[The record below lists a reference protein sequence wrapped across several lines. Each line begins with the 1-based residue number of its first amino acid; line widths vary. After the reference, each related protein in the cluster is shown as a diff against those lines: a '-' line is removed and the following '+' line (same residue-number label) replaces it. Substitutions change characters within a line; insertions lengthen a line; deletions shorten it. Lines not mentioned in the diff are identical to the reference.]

1 MVEYFNFYYNTL
13 DNKDLRDY
21 GIFLPNGD
29 ANEHNNFKM
38 FIDFLKDECP
48 DYDCADYGLSE
59 KIVFAIP
66 DKLKDKKFFNTKLK
80 DYVVF
85 SPDNQG
91 CYGNF
96 SLNRVVYTADW
107 CTAVENAYNHIQ
119 ELWDEEYED
128 EE

>member
-13 DNKDLRDY
+13 DNKDLSDY

-29 ANEHNNFKM
+29 ENEYNNFKM
-38 FIDFLKDECP
+38 FINFLKNECH
-48 DYDCADYGLSE
+48 DFAWADYGLSE

-66 DKLKDKKFFNTKLK
+66 DKLKGKKFFNTKLK

-96 SLNRVVYTADW
+96 SLTNVVYTANY
-107 CTAVENAYNHIQ
+107 CKAVENAYNHID
-119 ELWDEEYED
+119 ELLDDDEY
-128 EE
+128 